1 MRLGIISGGFDP
13 IHKGHISYINEAKK
27 FCDFLVVGC
36 NTDSWLERKK
46 GRSFMPYAD
55 RKAIVSSLSSVD
67 AVLDFNDD
75 DDSAFNLIEQAIYTY
90 PESTEFIFMN
100 GGDRTKENIPEE
112 VKSKEANLQDVHF
125 LFGVGGED
133 KKNSSSWI
141 LKEWDKPTTQRLW
154 GTYTVLDQNEGW
166 QVKELAFDVGK
177 SLSDQ
182 KHSER
187 SEHWHVVKGSIR
199 MDLEYDNG
207 DTESK
212 VYGPGQ
218 SIDIPVNTW
227 HKATNVGDVTAKVI
241 EVWLGE
247 ILTEEDIERRD

>member
-1 MRLGIISGGFDP
+1 MRIGIISGGFDP
-13 IHKGHISYINEAKK
+13 IHKGHISYITDAKK
-27 FCDFLVVGC
+27 HCDFLVVGC
-36 NTDSWLERKK
+36 NTDEWLERKK
-46 GRSFMPYAD
+46 GRSFMPYQD
-55 RKAIVSSLSSVD
+55 RKAIVESLSPVD

-75 DDSAFNLIEQAIYTY
+75 DNSAFNLIEQTVSTY
-90 PESTEFIFMN
+90 PDVHYVFMN

-112 VKSKEANLQDVHF
+112 VKAKESGLKNVQF
-125 LFGVGGED
+125 MFGVGGEE
-133 KKNSSSWI
+133 KQNSSSWI
-141 LKEWDKPTTQRLW
+141 LKEWDKPTTRRLW
-154 GTYTVLDQNEGW
+154 GTYTILDKNTGW
-166 QVKELAFDVGK
+166 QVKELAFDVDK
-177 SLSDQ
+177 ALSDQ

-241 EVWLGE
+241 EVWLGDT
-247 ILTEEDIERRD
+247 LTEEDIERRD